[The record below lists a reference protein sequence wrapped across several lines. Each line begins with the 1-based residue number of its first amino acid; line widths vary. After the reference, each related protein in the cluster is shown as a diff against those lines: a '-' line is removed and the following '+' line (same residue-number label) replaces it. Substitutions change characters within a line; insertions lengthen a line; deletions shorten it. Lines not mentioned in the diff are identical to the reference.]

1 MKSLVSWLQGT
12 RPCVKRRKSW
22 SGSKV
27 LASPLL
33 GVVCQW
39 VFVHGDGSKPIW
51 LPYLGEQTSS
61 YLLYPIGSMYAI
73 YGDIYHQYTPNVS
86 IYTSTMD
93 PMGTSYDPWGTIRLL
108 MDFDSQ
114 PVFSL
119 DVMTSN
125 CCYKNGAWNTEY
137 RSQFDIFW
145 QQTQSNQNPVL
156 HVPPTWQL
164 DNDYSHTM

>member
-1 MKSLVSWLQGT
+1 MKSCEIPSFVAPRHKALCETAEELERQQSLSESLTWSRLSVGFCTWGW
-12 RPCVKRRKSW
+12 VKTKKR
-22 SGSKV
+22 V
-27 LASPLL
+27 
-33 GVVCQW
+33 
-39 VFVHGDGSKPIW
+39 
-51 LPYLGEQTSS
+51 PYDWGNKH
-61 YLLYPIGSMYAI
+61 PAI
-73 YGDIYHQYTPNVS
+73 YY
-86 IYTSTMD
+86 
-93 PMGTSYDPWGTIRLL
+93 TSYDPWGTIRVL

-137 RSQFDIFW
+137 RSQFEIFW